1 MKHVVVTG
9 GAGFIGS
16 HLVEHLLAADCR
28 VTVID
33 NFSTG
38 RPSNLV
44 SHPAL
49 RCLARPL
56 LEVTAADLEALPQPI
71 TGIAHLAALPSVAA
85 SWHYPLTAHHN
96 NLSATIHLIELC
108 QALGVPRLVYASSAA
123 VYGNPVHLPIRE
135 DQPPA
140 PISPYGLQKW
150 TGESYARLFAAELG
164 FSVVVLRMFNVFGP
178 RQPPDSPYSGV
189 ISRFLEAMTAGR
201 PVTIFGDGHQTRDFI
216 HVRDVATAFAQA
228 LTVPL
233 NTGQTL
239 VCNLGTGQG
248 LSLLDLVGV
257 LARYFPQWQ
266 PTTEFQAGRPGDIR
280 HSQADIAQ
288 AMQYLEFQPQ
298 RLLTSGLP
306 PADLGLPLV
315 KSSEFSIGPKW

>member
-1 MKHVVVTG
+1 MKHIVVTG

-16 HLVEHLLAADCR
+16 HLVEHLLAKDCR

-38 RPSNLV
+38 RPRNLV
-44 SHPAL
+44 SHAAL

-56 LEVTAADLEALPQPI
+56 LEVTAADLEALPEPI

-85 SWHYPLTAHHN
+85 SWHHPLTAHHN
-96 NLSATIHLIELC
+96 NLSATVHIIELC
-108 QALGVPRLVYASSAA
+108 KALGVPRLVYASSAA
-123 VYGNPVHLPIRE
+123 VYGNPVHLPIGE

-189 ISRFLEAMTAGR
+189 ISRFLKAMTAGR

-216 HVRDVATAFAQA
+216 HVRDVAEAFGQA

-233 NTGQTL
+233 DTGQTL

-248 LSLLDLVGV
+248 LSLLELVGV
-257 LARYFPQWQ
+257 LARYFPQWH

-288 AMQYLEFQPQ
+288 AMQHLGFKPQ
-298 RLLTSGLP
+298 RLLTAGLP
-306 PADLGLPLV
+306 PDDLGLPLAM
-315 KSSEFSIGPKW
+315 SSESSISSKW